1 MTRVFVLGS
10 GFSVRAGA
18 PLSRSV
24 LGTLFCREICAPH
37 VRELKSYI
45 DRFLFP
51 GRPDWVNE
59 TDFEEVLSRLDLIR
73 HYQPYPNID
82 YDQVSYYEDLLIGEF
97 TKLLN
102 PEHLSPGHCSY
113 TTFNKQL
120 KPQDTIIS
128 FNYDLIVESLL
139 ASANKEYN
147 YELGCQVGTSE
158 AQAMPL
164 LKLHGS
170 INLYYCPS
178 CSKVFFFSPRVT
190 RHPVAHGKHSV
201 TNGSHAAHIPEITD
215 NPLICRQCSTK
226 DKTAA
231 LRHFIIAPTLFKSFT
246 LPALRRLWFTALQ
259 ALAGASRIYIIGYS
273 LPKADILSHQLFDF
287 ARRMSAHNQDVHIIN
302 GPKAVPKRFL
312 HIYGN
317 SLKNEGVYFEHWI
330 KRLVDC

>member
-1 MTRVFVLGS
+1 MTRLFVLGS

-18 PLSRSV
+18 PLSRSI
-24 LGTLFCREICAPH
+24 LGSLFSQEMYAPH
-37 VRELKSYI
+37 VRALKSYI

-73 HYQPYPNID
+73 HYQPYSNID

-102 PEHLSPGHCSY
+102 PKHLSPGHGSY
-113 TTFNKQL
+113 TTFKNQL

-128 FNYDLIVESLL
+128 FNYDLVVESLL
-139 ASANKEYN
+139 TSVNKDYN

-158 AQAMPL
+158 AQAIPL

-170 INLYYCPS
+170 INLYYCPN
-178 CSKVFFFSPRVT
+178 CGKVFFFSPLVT
-190 RHPVAHGKHSV
+190 RHPLTQG
-201 TNGSHAAHIPEITD
+201 NYAAYTPGVMD
-215 NPLICRQCSTK
+215 NLLICRQCSAK
-226 DKTAA
+226 DKKAA
-231 LRHFIIAPTLFKSFT
+231 LRHFIIAPTLFKSFA

-302 GPKAVPKRFL
+302 GPKAVPERFL

-317 SLKNEGVYFEHWI
+317 GLKNEGVYFEHWI
-330 KRLVDC
+330 EQLVDC